1 MPQIS
6 AFFTLFARMDLK
18 KQALRNQLL
27 RLGALSNATA
37 AMTDKVNEILIR
49 RMKSE
54 KSERMMKSQNG
65 NSDARVIN
73 WKIENQGKQTI
84 IIL

>member
-1 MPQIS
+1 
-6 AFFTLFARMDLK
+6 MDLK

-54 KSERMMKSQNG
+54 KSERMMTSQNG